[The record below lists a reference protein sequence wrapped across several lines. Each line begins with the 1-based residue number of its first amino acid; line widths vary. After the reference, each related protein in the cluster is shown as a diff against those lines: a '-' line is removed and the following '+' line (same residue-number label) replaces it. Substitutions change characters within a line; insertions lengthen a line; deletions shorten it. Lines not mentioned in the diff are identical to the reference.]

1 MGFTKISSGEL
12 NSRGA
17 TTLAN
22 QPEISAQELKQEFD
36 APAKEVVA
44 PKFNN
49 LIDELESTSA
59 AASLGAVA
67 PTGFTGATVQA
78 VLNGLGS
85 AIKTMDASDV
95 GVTPPPGQTGD
106 DVQTTINNIYADL
119 ADLNSKKHTHS
130 NKTVIDKFSEVS
142 GQPYY
147 DGSPIGGGVVD
158 SSLSTTSE
166 NPVQNKVITNT
177 LNSMGTPEAV
187 ATAVSEAHTHSN
199 KSLLDSYT
207 QTNSDIADAVSKKHS
222 HSNMTTLDKFSE
234 DGSGNPT
241 FNGNTLVVESSG
253 GNVRPIIISDTDLTP
268 GTSALTTGTVYLCYE

>member
-59 AASLGAVA
+59 AASLGGVA

-78 VLNGLGS
+78 ILNALATS
-85 AIKTMDASDV
+85 IKTIEAVSV
-95 GVTPPPGQTGD
+95 GATPSPGQTGD
-106 DVQTTINNIYADL
+106 NVQALLDDLSSQIGTIISQITTLQAV
-119 ADLNSKKHTHS
+119 SHTHS
-130 NKTVIDKFSEVS
+130 NK
-142 GQPYY
+142 
-147 DGSPIGGGVVD
+147 
-158 SSLSTTSE
+158 
-166 NPVQNKVITNT
+166 
-177 LNSMGTPEAV
+177 A
-187 ATAVSEAHTHSN
+187 
-199 KSLLDSYT
+199 LLDTYE
-207 QTNSDIADAVSKKHS
+207 QTETDLADAVSKKHS
-222 HSNMTTLDKFSE
+222 HSNKSTLDKLSE

-241 FNGNTLVVESSG
+241 FNGNTIPTSGQTGGFQKFIDQSVTAPSSSG
-253 GNVRPIIISDTDLTP
+253 ADGDLKFVGSEGSECKELYRYDQNEWVNV
-268 GTSALTTGTVYLCYE
+268 ALTHFVDGSAIKTPFRKIMVSTYDIGEGAELDEDTIYIVIEA